1 MERVPK
7 NPKQVLPVV
16 GYDYYVEVEHFAHL
30 QEYVVGSVFAD
41 ALEVGVVVLV
51 DGVGGGVGGVVA
63 VDVVYVFELKDVD
76 VVDCL
81 NCWVFLPGGN

>member
-1 MERVPK
+1 MKRVPK

-16 GYDYYVEVEHFAHL
+16 GYDYYVEGEHFAHL

-41 ALEVGVVVLV
+41 VLEVGVVDLV
-51 DGVGGGVGGVVA
+51 DGVGGGVA